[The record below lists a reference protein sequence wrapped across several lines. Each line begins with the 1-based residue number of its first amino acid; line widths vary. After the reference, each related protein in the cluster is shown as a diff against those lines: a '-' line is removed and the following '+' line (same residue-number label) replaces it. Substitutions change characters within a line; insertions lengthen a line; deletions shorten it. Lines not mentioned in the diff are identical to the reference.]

1 MNRVFGIV
9 SAMLLGL
16 LIHVPVASAADPIY
30 EDGRVVVSVRGD
42 ITFPAGQRA
51 DSLVVVDG
59 KATIEGDVRTLVVI
73 NGTANLVGS
82 HTEEIVAIASRVTL
96 DGSTVVAGDVRVIST
111 TVEKAPGATIQGAT
125 KEGLDLAGAALFVG
139 PALFLLYL
147 GFVIAAMAAA
157 LVLAGLASRQV
168 RSAEVLISSEP
179 ATTFLAG
186 LAGLFGIILGGTLAI
201 VTIVGIPL
209 GLGIFIGVL
218 PMMAFVGYLVAAI
231 WVGEW
236 ILGQASR
243 AQRRERPYLA
253 AVVGVIV
260 LSIVSFVPIVGGI
273 VSFMGFG
280 AIVLLMWR
288 TLRHGGSGTEQ
299 AAPSAAAHADS
310 GMNARSS

>member
-16 LIHVPVASAADPIY
+16 LILVPIASAADPIF

-42 ITFPAGQRA
+42 ITFPAGQQA

-59 KATIEGDVRTLVVI
+59 TATIEGDVRTLVVV

-82 HTEEIVAIASRVTL
+82 HTGEIVAIASRVTL
-96 DGSTVVAGDVRVIST
+96 DQGTVVAGDVRVIST
-111 TVEKAPGATIQGAT
+111 TVEQAPGASIQGSV
-125 KEGLDLAGAALFVG
+125 KNGLDVAGAALFIG

-147 GFVIAAMAAA
+147 GFVIAAIAAA
-157 LVLAGLASRQV
+157 LALAGLASRQV
-168 RSAEVLISSEP
+168 RSAEALISGEP

-186 LAGLFGIILGGTLAI
+186 LAGLFGIILVAILAI

-209 GLGIFIGVL
+209 GLATLIGVL
-218 PMMAFVGYLVAAI
+218 PMLAFAGYLVAAI

-236 ILGQASR
+236 ILGQTSR
-243 AQRRERPYLA
+243 GPRRERPYLA
-253 AVVGVIV
+253 AVVGVLV
-260 LSIVSFVPIVGGI
+260 MGIVSIVPIVGGI

-288 TLRHGGSGTEQ
+288 TLRQEGGSSEG
-299 AAPSAAAHADS
+299 A
-310 GMNARSS
+310 ARSTAAEAVG

>member
-1 MNRVFGIV
+1 MNCVFGIV

-16 LIHVPVASAADPIY
+16 LILVPVASAADPIY

-51 DSLVVVDG
+51 DSLVIVDG
-59 KATIEGDVRTLVVI
+59 TATIEGDVRTLVVV

-157 LVLAGLASRQV
+157 LALAGLASRQV
-168 RSAEVLISSEP
+168 RSAEILISSQP
-179 ATTFLAG
+179 GTTFLAG
-186 LAGLFGIILGGTLAI
+186 VAGLFGIILGGTLAI
-201 VTIVGIPL
+201 VTIIGIPL
-209 GLGIFIGVL
+209 GLGILIGVL

-236 ILGQASR
+236 VVGQASR
-243 AQRRERPYLA
+243 GPGRERPYLA
-253 AVVGVIV
+253 AVVGVLV
-260 LSIVSFVPIVGGI
+260 LSIVSIVPIVGGI

-288 TLRHGGSGTEQ
+288 TLRQKDHSSEPAVDGM
-299 AAPSAAAHADS
+299 
-310 GMNARSS
+310 MNAQSS